1 MAVKT
6 FTTGEVL
13 TAADT
18 NTYLNNGGLVYVK
31 SQTIGSAVGSVTV
44 TDAFSSTY
52 DNYKIMIQGGS
63 ASSTLTMRFQLGAST
78 TTYYDALIYVITS
91 TPTTVRATGSDN
103 TNTYW
108 DNCGVTDSTRGHYL
122 FMEIQNPA
130 LATYTTAQT
139 QYSYAFSGDGYIGT
153 NTCVHATATA
163 YTGFTV
169 ALSSGTMT
177 GGTITVY
184 GYRKA

>member
-18 NTYLNNGGLVYVK
+18 NTYLNNGGLVYVT
-31 SQTIGSAVGSVTV
+31 SQTIGSAVASVTV
-44 TDAFSSTY
+44 SNCFSSTY
-52 DNYKIMIQGGS
+52 DSYKIMVQGGS
-63 ASSTLTMRFQLGAST
+63 ATSTLTMRFQLGAST
-78 TTYYDALIYVITS
+78 TTYYDALIYVQTNA
-91 TPTTVRATGSDN
+91 TTTVKATGSDG
-103 TNTYW
+103 TLGYW
-108 DNCGVTDSTRGHYL
+108 DNCGIADSTRGMYL

-130 LATYTTAQT
+130 VAAYTTAQT
-139 QYSYAFSGDGYIGT
+139 QYAYAFANDGYVGT

-163 YTGFTV
+163 YTGFTI